1 MTSKPSARGARA
13 ATSGRARHASQP
25 PASPEPRQPQQERG
39 QRRVEAI
46 LDATARIVDE
56 EGVAAVTMQ
65 RVARLSGTTTGSM
78 YHFFPDRETLLRAL
92 TERHARALRA
102 LLGQLEHDAAECWA
116 RLSTADAV
124 DLFLRPF
131 LGYVDQH
138 PDLLPLA
145 RVARYADWS
154 EQGRDAELDALVV
167 RLANALVAS
176 RDPGA
181 SRAELGGRAAAVMAL
196 TEGVVSA
203 MGRRGSSAHG
213 ALPIAVL
220 RRELRRALVA
230 YLDSFSPAPARARR
244 PQARGPRAS
253 VTSSS

>member
-1 MTSKPSARGARA
+1 MTSKPSARGAPAAASARTRA
-13 ATSGRARHASQP
+13 ASPP
-25 PASPEPRQPQQERG
+25 PAAVPRQPRQERG
-39 QRRVEAI
+39 QRRVDAI
-46 LDATARIVDE
+46 LDAAARLIIE

-92 TERHARALRA
+92 TARHARALRGLMA
-102 LLGQLEHDAAECWA
+102 QLEHDAAGCWA
-116 RLSTADAV
+116 RLSTAEAV

-145 RVARYADWS
+145 RMARYADWS
-154 EQGRDAELDALVV
+154 EHGRDAELDALVV

-181 SRAELGGRAAAVMAL
+181 SRAELNGRAATVTAL

-203 MGRRGSSAHG
+203 MGRRGTSAHG
-213 ALPIAVL
+213 ALPIPVL

-230 YLDSFSPAPARARR
+230 YLDSFPPTPPREKRA
-244 PQARGPRAS
+244 
-253 VTSSS
+253 